1 MNMRVDTIELFDALA
16 RRMNARPEHFEALGD
31 IDLDLVC
38 VMRFDI
44 GAFSVRLSFEGI
56 GCAGVGLCEPGDE
69 RTADCWLE
77 GPLEAWVAMFD
88 DVRAHGGA
96 TGMYTLN
103 SLTLLGDRIALHGGD
118 PMGVDR
124 FHRFNQSVQE
134 FFDGAATLDAA
145 PAVG

>member
-1 MNMRVDTIELFDALA
+1 MRIDTIQQFDALA
-16 RRMNARPEHFEALGD
+16 ANMNARPEQFEALGD

-38 VMRFDI
+38 VMNDDH
-44 GAFSVRLSFEGI
+44 GAFRVRLRFEGI
-56 GCAGVGLCEPGDE
+56 SCTGVGACEPGDE

-77 GPLEAWVAMFD
+77 GPLDAWAAMFAD
-88 DVRAHGGA
+88 IRAHRGA
-96 TGMYTLN
+96 TGMHTLN
-103 SLTLLGDRIALHGGD
+103 SLTLLGDRIALHGDD

-134 FFDGAATLDAA
+134 FFDAAATLDAA